1 MNIDKKN
8 KVTILIVDDEE
19 NILNFLEEVLKEDY
33 LIIKGK
39 NGKEAIKKVQEFYP
53 DVVLMDYK
61 MPGMDGMEAFLKIK
75 EIDKDIP
82 VILMTAYG
90 TSQIAIQAM
99 KEGAYDYVTKPL
111 DIEEIKVTISKAIE
125 LKKLS
130 EKIKTKNNLH
140 EREFVIEGLIGKSQ
154 NMQDVYKLIGKA
166 SSSDVTVLILGESG
180 TGKELVAKS
189 IYMNSE
195 RRDKPYVTVNCAA
208 IPEGLLESELFGHE
222 KGAFTDA
229 KERHIGKFEQAKDGT
244 IFLDEIGDMSLQL
257 QAKILRVLQEKCF
270 ERVGGTESIFTNA
283 RVIAATNKDL
293 QKLVNEKKFR
303 EDLYYRLNV
312 FSITVPPLRDRKED
326 IPDLVEYFIFKYSHK
341 YQKMITGIA
350 PDAMEI
356 LNNYSWPGNVR
367 ELENAIAHAVVVS
380 HGQIILKEHLPQNIT
395 GNKIKIE
402 ESKDISGEEEGVV
415 PLNDLIAKVEKD
427 MIVKALK
434 STNGNKSKAAR
445 LLGISRKSLFNKIR
459 DYNINIENIE
469 TIKED

>member
-1 MNIDKKN
+1 MNIGKKN
-8 KVTILIVDDEE
+8 KLTVLIVDDEQ
-19 NILNFLEEVLKEDY
+19 NIVDFLEEALKEEY

-90 TSQIAIQAM
+90 TSQVAIQAM
-99 KEGAYDYVTKPL
+99 KAGAYDYVTKPL
-111 DIEEIKVTISKAIE
+111 DLEEIRVTLKKAIE

-130 EKIKTKNNLH
+130 EKIKTKDNFPDT
-140 EREFVIEGLIGKSQ
+140 EFVIEGLIGKSQ

-195 RRDKPYVTVNCAA
+195 RRDKPFVTVNCAA

-222 KGAFTDA
+222 KGSFTDA

-244 IFLDEIGDMSLQL
+244 IFLDEIGDMSLTL
-257 QAKILRVLQEKCF
+257 QAKILRVLQEKTF
-270 ERVGGTESIFTNA
+270 ERVGGRETIFTNA
-283 RVIAATNKDL
+283 RIIAATNKDL
-293 QKLVNEKKFR
+293 EKLVNEKKFR

-312 FSITVPPLRDRKED
+312 FSITLPPLRDRKED

-341 YQKMITGIA
+341 YQKIVTGVA
-350 PDAMEI
+350 PDAMESLI
-356 LNNYSWPGNVR
+356 NYSWPGNVR
-367 ELENAIAHAVVVS
+367 ELENAIAHAIVVS
-380 HGQIILKEHLPQNIT
+380 HGQIILKEHLPQNII
-395 GNKIKIE
+395 GNKTKEDTSKIINV
-402 ESKDISGEEEGVV
+402 KDEGVV

-427 MIVKALK
+427 MIIKALK

-459 DYNINIENIE
+459 DYNINIDNIG
-469 TIKED
+469 TLKED

>member
-111 DIEEIKVTISKAIE
+111 DLEEIRVTLKKAIE

-130 EKIKTKNNLH
+130 EKIKTKDNFP
-140 EREFVIEGLIGKSQ
+140 EGEFVIEGLIGKSQ
-154 NMQDVYKLIGKA
+154 NMQNVYKLIGKA

-195 RRDKPYVTVNCAA
+195 RRDKPYITVNCAA

-229 KERHIGKFEQAKDGT
+229 K
-244 IFLDEIGDMSLQL
+244 
-257 QAKILRVLQEKCF
+257 
-270 ERVGGTESIFTNA
+270 
-283 RVIAATNKDL
+283 
-293 QKLVNEKKFR
+293 
-303 EDLYYRLNV
+303 
-312 FSITVPPLRDRKED
+312 
-326 IPDLVEYFIFKYSHK
+326 
-341 YQKMITGIA
+341 
-350 PDAMEI
+350 
-356 LNNYSWPGNVR
+356 
-367 ELENAIAHAVVVS
+367 
-380 HGQIILKEHLPQNIT
+380 
-395 GNKIKIE
+395 
-402 ESKDISGEEEGVV
+402 
-415 PLNDLIAKVEKD
+415 
-427 MIVKALK
+427 
-434 STNGNKSKAAR
+434 
-445 LLGISRKSLFNKIR
+445 
-459 DYNINIENIE
+459 
-469 TIKED
+469 

>member
-1 MNIDKKN
+1 MNIGKKN
-8 KVTILIVDDEE
+8 KLTVLIVDDEQ
-19 NILNFLEEVLKEDY
+19 NIVDFLEEALKEEY

-75 EIDKDIP
+75 EVDKDIP

-90 TSQIAIQAM
+90 TSQVAIQAM
-99 KEGAYDYVTKPL
+99 KAGAYDYVTKPL
-111 DIEEIKVTISKAIE
+111 DLEEIRVTLKKAIE

-130 EKIKTKNNLH
+130 EKIKTKDNFPDT
-140 EREFVIEGLIGKSQ
+140 EFVIEGLIGKSQ

-195 RRDKPYVTVNCAA
+195 RRDKPFVTVNCAA

-222 KGAFTDA
+222 KGSFTDA

-244 IFLDEIGDMSLQL
+244 IFLDEIGDMSLTL
-257 QAKILRVLQEKCF
+257 QAKILRVLQEKTF
-270 ERVGGTESIFTNA
+270 ERVGGRETIFTNA
-283 RVIAATNKDL
+283 RIIAATNKDL
-293 QKLVNEKKFR
+293 EKLVNEKKFR

-312 FSITVPPLRDRKED
+312 FSITLPPLRDRKDD

-341 YQKMITGIA
+341 YQKIITGVA
-350 PDAMEI
+350 QDAMESLI
-356 LNNYSWPGNVR
+356 NYSWPGNVR
-367 ELENAIAHAVVVS
+367 ELENAIAHAIVVS

-395 GNKIKIE
+395 GNKTKEDTSKIINVE
-402 ESKDISGEEEGVV
+402 DDGVV
-415 PLNDLIAKVEKD
+415 PLNDLIARVEKD
-427 MIVKALK
+427 MIIKALK

-459 DYNINIENIE
+459 DYNINIDNIGSL
-469 TIKED
+469 KED

>member
-1 MNIDKKN
+1 MNIGKKN
-8 KVTILIVDDEE
+8 KLTVLIVDDEQ
-19 NILNFLEEVLKEDY
+19 NIVDFLEEALKEEY

-90 TSQIAIQAM
+90 TSQVAIQAM
-99 KEGAYDYVTKPL
+99 KAGAYDYVTKPL
-111 DIEEIKVTISKAIE
+111 DLEEIRVTLKKAIE

-130 EKIKTKNNLH
+130 EKIKTKDNFPDT
-140 EREFVIEGLIGKSQ
+140 EFVIEGLIGKSQ

-195 RRDKPYVTVNCAA
+195 RRDKPFVTVNCAA

-222 KGAFTDA
+222 KGSFTDA

-244 IFLDEIGDMSLQL
+244 IFLDEIGDMSLTL
-257 QAKILRVLQEKCF
+257 QAKILRVLQEKTF
-270 ERVGGTESIFTNA
+270 ERVGGRETIFTNA
-283 RVIAATNKDL
+283 RIIAATNKDL
-293 QKLVNEKKFR
+293 EKLVNEKKFR

-312 FSITVPPLRDRKED
+312 FSITLPPLRDRKED

-341 YQKMITGIA
+341 YQKIVTGVA
-350 PDAMEI
+350 PDAMESLI
-356 LNNYSWPGNVR
+356 NYSWPGNVR
-367 ELENAIAHAVVVS
+367 ELENAIAHAIVVS

-395 GNKIKIE
+395 GNKTKEDTSKIINVE
-402 ESKDISGEEEGVV
+402 DEGVV

-427 MIVKALK
+427 MIIKALK

-459 DYNINIENIE
+459 DYNINIDNIG
-469 TIKED
+469 TLKED